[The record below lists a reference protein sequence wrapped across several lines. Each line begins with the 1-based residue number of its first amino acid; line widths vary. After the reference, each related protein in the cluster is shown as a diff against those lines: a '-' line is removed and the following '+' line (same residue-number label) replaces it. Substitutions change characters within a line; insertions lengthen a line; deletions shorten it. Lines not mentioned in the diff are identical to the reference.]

1 MQVFGL
7 SLDRTQKIC
16 YFLIKNLIL
25 IVQLILIRNK
35 LLKLYLTIRQLTQQP
50 PHLLAIL
57 NQVDILLY
65 DILQWLGNDSRTSF
79 VN

>member
-7 SLDRTQKIC
+7 SLDCTQKID

-50 PHLLAIL
+50 PHLLTIL
-57 NQVDILLY
+57 NQVYILLH